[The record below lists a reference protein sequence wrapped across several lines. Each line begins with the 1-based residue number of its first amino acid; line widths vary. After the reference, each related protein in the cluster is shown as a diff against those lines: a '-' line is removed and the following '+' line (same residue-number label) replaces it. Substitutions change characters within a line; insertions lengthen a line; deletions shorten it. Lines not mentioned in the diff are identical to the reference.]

1 MNNPCRDC
9 PDRVIGC
16 HAKCER
22 HAAWKVEHEKAKEKH
37 QEQLRALD
45 TICRETY
52 RMQRTRRKK

>member
-16 HAKCER
+16 HIHCER
-22 HAAWKVEHEKAKEKH
+22 HAAWKVEHEKAKAVHK
-37 QEQLRALD
+37 EQLREID